1 MNMPLWRPLV
11 LLISVV
17 IASSYTDFRIRLYPE
32 YAYTTYIP
40 KVIDGTYGAP
50 AIYRVLVPYTN
61 TWLAGV
67 TGWSPATIW
76 HLSRIFWFST
86 AFVVMYLYLGRWFR
100 PEAALAGVLGVA
112 ATLPLTYTNSWAHA
126 DSIPE
131 LALFTLGCLAAVER
145 RDVLFAL
152 VLMVAALNRETA
164 VFLLLIYV
172 LLHGRDRRAWVPILG
187 FAGVFAAVYVGLRA
201 WRGVEHYDYWQLG
214 RNIAF
219 LTPLPPAYDLYKRF
233 FGWFWVLL
241 LAPALLVVTAGRRR
255 VPPDA
260 RRLLLAVVPFAAVAV
275 TLSSIIESRIFLPL
289 YPLVLPGLMFALDMP
304 KRVTEGT
311 TCVE

>member
-1 MNMPLWRPLV
+1 MSLPPWRISV

-17 IASSYTDFRIRLYPE
+17 LASSYTDFRIRLYPE

-40 KVIDGTYGAP
+40 KVVDGTYGAP
-50 AIYRVLVPYTN
+50 ATYRVLVPFSN
-61 TWLAGV
+61 TWLAAIS
-67 TGWSPATIW
+67 GWSPATVW
-76 HLSRIFWFST
+76 HLTRILWFFA
-86 AFVVMYLYLGRWFR
+86 AFLVVYLYLARWFR

-145 RDVLFAL
+145 RHVLFGL
-152 VLMVAALNRETA
+152 VLVVAALNRETA
-164 VFLLLIYV
+164 AFLVLAYA
-172 LLHGRDRRAWVPILG
+172 LLHGGDRRAWGAILG
-187 FAGVFAAVYVGLRA
+187 FGVLFAVIFVGLRA

-214 RNIAF
+214 RNLAF
-219 LTPLPPAYDLYKRF
+219 LKPLPPAYDLYKRF
-233 FGWFWVLL
+233 FGWFAVLL
-241 LAPALLVVTAGRRR
+241 LAPALLVLAAGRRR

-260 RRLLLAVVPFAAVAV
+260 RRLLLAAVPFAVV
-275 TLSSIIESRIFLPL
+275 GLMFSSIIESRIFLPL
-289 YPLVLPGLMFALDMP
+289 YPLLLPGLMFALDVP

-311 TCVE
+311 ARVD